1 MFITSQNKQNL
12 FDIERKLIGEQNWN
26 KDYCWHKTN
35 KKCKEAFFYFFL
47 CKMWIDPC

>member
-35 KKCKEAFFYFFL
+35 KNKKYRSFLFIFYER
-47 CKMWIDPC
+47 CG